1 MSQSR
6 TPSRS
11 RISGQLSGSG
21 TIASETPL
29 LRDEF
34 YGRRT
39 QISFTDFG
47 KAFLQI
53 DDSDPLNEAAKNL
66 HEATNIRQ
74 LLTICMETIC
84 SSTTKRAAIYAAL
97 TDLMNAIVD
106 STQAG
111 FITADAHPLRF
122 SCLTSTRSVSGS
134 KSQRKPDLVGVS
146 NRNVITMDT
155 CNWNKIS
162 VVCEYKIASPHACST
177 QTTPINS
184 RSGTQPLPRFSAS
197 QSFTDP
203 GLSLAEL
210 PDEHPIKIEM
220 NESDIQLGRYMLE
233 MRSAQPSR
241 AAGYGLQFMKDQV
254 SIWYSDADSTITSA
268 PIPLDSPSFVWTIMH
283 LACASAEEIGYLP
296 YFLDDANRTTT
307 EIVGSRLVI
316 LDVIYH
322 ITEVISLAR
331 AVHGRCTC
339 VLGVLD
345 PSGVEL
351 AIKLSWQVATRVSE
365 VNMLQVAHSRNVQ
378 GLVDIIASTDLRK
391 LSQGRRS
398 RLPPAI
404 QRALQ
409 IEDRVLRVIV
419 LPLCIPLYKVP
430 NLSDFMKAC
439 ISLLDTIHQLYTRAR
454 ILHRDVSVNN
464 LMVNKVKPSEGVLID
479 LDLGHEIP
487 DDGKQCGPTSSH
499 RTGTLP
505 FMALDLLHD
514 ESEYPHYHRHDL
526 ESFVYVFLWIVGK
539 YDDGVEVNRLLFR
552 SWCEGTWDSIRTDK
566 LSFLEFDPKYSVFS
580 PTPFYDQAPMREL
593 IIQLMD
599 VIRDAHAKHR
609 QYLGRKRLST
619 VPTTRDSSAG
629 NGYANAPTGR
639 KRQRLVKPPVDVYP
653 EELPDLTYST
663 IRNLIENALDSI
675 E

>member
-53 DDSDPLNEAAKNL
+53 DDSDPLDEAAKNL

-74 LLTICMETIC
+74 LLTICIETIR

-122 SCLTSTRSVSGS
+122 SCLTSTRSVSGQ
-134 KSQRKPDLVGVS
+134 KA
-146 NRNVITMDT
+146 N
-155 CNWNKIS
+155 IS

-210 PDEHPIKIEM
+210 PDKHPIKIEM

-296 YFLDDANRTTT
+296 YFLDDANRATT
-307 EIVGSRLVI
+307 EIVGLRLVI

-539 YDDGVEVNRLLFR
+539 YDDG
-552 SWCEGTWDSIRTDK
+552 DDK

-580 PTPFYDQAPMREL
+580 PTLFYDQAPMREL

-653 EELPDLTYST
+653 EELPNLTYST